1 MNPKISNNKDWK
13 KFEGIIKYEFNN
25 KSLLRQALTH
35 SSYSNERQMHKLY
48 NNERL
53 EFLGDA
59 VLELITS
66 EYLYKSHPNVPE
78 GNLTKLRATY
88 VRESSLA
95 YCARQ
100 MDLGNY
106 LFLGKGED
114 ATGGRERDSILS
126 DALEAIIG
134 GIFLDGGFT
143 NAKEFVTKEVLN
155 RIEQAELFFDSKT
168 ILQELVQS
176 KYTDAIVYELIN
188 EEGPDHNKEFTVAVT
203 LNNEK
208 LGEGKG
214 RTKKAAEQQA
224 AHQAIK
230 KIKAGE

>member
-1 MNPKISNNKDWK
+1 MNKKIPNTKDWK
-13 KFEGIIKYEFNN
+13 QLEGIINYDFDN
-25 KSLLRQALTH
+25 KNILKQALTH

-66 EYLYKSHPNVPE
+66 EYLYGNHPNMPE
-78 GNLTKLRATY
+78 GELTRLRATY

-100 MDLGNY
+100 MRIGEF

-155 RIEQAELFFDSKT
+155 IIEQEELFFDSKT
-168 ILQELVQS
+168 ILQEIVQS
-176 KYTDAIVYELIN
+176 KYTDSIVYELIK

-203 LNNEK
+203 LNKKK

-214 RTKKAAEQQA
+214 KTKKAAEQQA

>member
-1 MNPKISNNKDWK
+1 MNKKIPNTKDWK
-13 KFEGIIKYEFNN
+13 QLEGIINYEFDN
-25 KSLLRQALTH
+25 KNILKQALTH

-66 EYLYKSHPNVPE
+66 EYLYGNHPNMPE
-78 GNLTKLRATY
+78 GELTRLRATY

-100 MDLGNY
+100 MRIGEF

-143 NAKEFVTKEVLN
+143 NAKEFVHKFILN
-155 RIEQAELFFDSKT
+155 NVEHKELFFDSKT
-168 ILQELVQS
+168 ILQEIIQNDNN
-176 KYTDAIVYELIN
+176 KQKIRYKLIS
-188 EEGPDHNKEFTVAVT
+188 EEGPDHNKSFTIALYVG
-203 LNNEK
+203 NEQY
-208 LGEGKG
+208 GCGIGK
-214 RTKKAAEQQA
+214 TKKAAEQEA
-224 AHQAIK
+224 AMQAIK
-230 KIKAGE
+230 KLQKK

>member
-1 MNPKISNNKDWK
+1 MNQKNIINADWK
-13 KFEGIIKYEFNN
+13 NFEGIIKYEFVN
-25 KSLLRQALTH
+25 KNILRQALTH

-59 VLELITS
+59 VLELVTS
-66 EYLYKSHPNVPE
+66 EYLFNTHPDMPE
-78 GNLTKLRATY
+78 GDLTRLRATY
-88 VRESSLA
+88 VRERSLA
-95 YCARQ
+95 YCARY
-100 MDLGNY
+100 MNMGSY

-114 ATGGRERDSILS
+114 ATGGRDRDSILS

-155 RIEQAELFFDSKT
+155 TIEQEELFFDSKT
-168 ILQELVQS
+168 ILQELIQS
-176 KYTDAIVYELIN
+176 KYTDAIKYELIS

-203 LNNEK
+203 LKNKK

-214 RTKKAAEQQA
+214 KTKKAAEQEA

-230 KIKAGE
+230 ILKAGV